1 MPAALSQSN
10 AASKRRDTEPPE
22 QHSFCPTQKAWTDYM
37 TASAQTSKFESTSFS
52 SLPFELREQI
62 WLYTLPPRL
71 IFLHPSEVYPP
82 STDDAEFLEH
92 QDSLLSD
99 HASRTASIL
108 FNYSVYSQ
116 GTTPAEAFALYA
128 KETIASLEMKKN
140 SQPDS
145 TPGEWDLKDLNNES
159 PEPPAALN
167 VCRESRQV
175 AIRKGYVLAFKPVCL
190 KMKGIKSERKGIW
203 VDFERD
209 TIMFNTI
216 RQHELPQPRAELYD
230 FLRLL
235 MEFDP
240 EDAALIKNLALR
252 GNLISVLETLRAC
265 GQWVTK
271 GEISEW
277 QRFSGYRNLKHIWV
291 DDEFH
296 YDSHERYRPHSQTG
310 TPSPLFKGNERAIE
324 DFLKARLVRSDR
336 YANPPV
342 WPWGIPSFK
351 VIRGVAWKD
360 YF

>member
-1 MPAALSQSN
+1 M
-10 AASKRRDTEPPE
+10 
-22 QHSFCPTQKAWTDYM
+22 
-37 TASAQTSKFESTSFS
+37 
-52 SLPFELREQI
+52 
-62 WLYTLPPRL
+62 
-71 IFLHPSEVYPP
+71 
-82 STDDAEFLEH
+82 
-92 QDSLLSD
+92 
-99 HASRTASIL
+99 
-108 FNYSVYSQ
+108 
-116 GTTPAEAFALYA
+116 YA
-128 KETIASLEMKKN
+128 KEAIASLEMKKN

-145 TPGEWDLKDLNNES
+145 TPGEWDLKDFNNES

-190 KMKGIKSERKGIW
+190 KMKGKKSERKGIW

-216 RQHELPQPRAELYD
+216 RQHELPQPRVELYD

-252 GNLISVLETLRAC
+252 GDLISVLETLRAC
-265 GQWVTK
+265 GQWVTN

-336 YANPPV
+336 YANLPV

-351 VIRGVAWKD
+351 VVRGVAWKD